1 MTALTFSGR
10 WIPVTER
17 LPDDDITVML
27 HQPDTSEAWILG
39 CRDGEDWRTQDG
51 CWIIYGVTHWA
62 DLPAGPQG
70 CGTDGVP
77 ELPKGH
83 FWRCTCGTVLKGG
96 AAHMNCPS
104 GVAPA
109 RPTQP
114 EQPK

>member
-39 CRDGEDWRTQDG
+39 CRDGEDWRTHDG

-62 DLPAGPQG
+62 DLPAGPSAG
-70 CGTDGVP
+70 AEAALGVKTGGGTDG
-77 ELPKGH
+77 
-83 FWRCTCGTVLKGG
+83 R
-96 AAHMNCPS
+96 
-104 GVAPA
+104 
-109 RPTQP
+109 
-114 EQPK
+114 